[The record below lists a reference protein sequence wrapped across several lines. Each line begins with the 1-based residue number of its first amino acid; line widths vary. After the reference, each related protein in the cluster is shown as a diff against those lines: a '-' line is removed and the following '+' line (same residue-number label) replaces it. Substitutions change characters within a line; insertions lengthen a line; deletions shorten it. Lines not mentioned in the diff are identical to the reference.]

1 MPPTNKDIE
10 AINYIIIGLL
20 SLLIIII
27 LLFIYFFIALSKNTF
42 RIFTTVNPIPLTDKN
57 IQYIYFFL
65 NISLFI
71 IYFSCIFLDI
81 TSYYTIY
88 TKDTPHWNEQRK
100 IGTIV
105 CLSIIT
111 VVWYLFMAYKFHWS
125 KEDDGYNYLKGKTL
139 NKVFLMITLLLT
151 WSLTIFTISYFC
163 YIFKFKRSGSNL
175 KTSEKVIFGL
185 NIVLDVLVIIFIS
198 NCLAYYGGYTKL
210 KQFVGP
216 KITAYIEYFESYLG
230 YVPRTSDQILDE
242 ILPSVLRIGE

>member
-10 AINYIIIGLL
+10 AINYIIVGLL

-27 LLFIYFFIALSKNTF
+27 LLFIYFFIALYKKTL
-42 RIFTTVNPIPLTDKN
+42 RIFTTVNPIPITDQY
-57 IQYIYFFL
+57 IQYIYIFFKY
-65 NISLFI
+65 SLFI

-88 TKDTPHWNEQRK
+88 TKDTPHWKEQRK

-111 VVWYLFMAYKFHWS
+111 VLWYLFMAYKFHWS
-125 KEDDGYNYLKGKTL
+125 KKKGDIYFKGKTL
-139 NKVFLMITLLLT
+139 NTVFLMITLLLT

-198 NCLAYYGGYTKL
+198 LSLAYYGGYRML
-210 KQFVGP
+210 KKFVGP
-216 KITAYIEYFESYLG
+216 KATVFIEKIESFL
-230 YVPRTSDQILDE
+230 
-242 ILPSVLRIGE
+242 